1 MAAAM
6 NFGKLFLGAIVIK
19 YYNNNN
25 ETDEAVKL
33 LKRLKYF
40 FKSCKLYIIRVVG
53 ASRLF
58 RIFFANYLTTF

>member
-40 FKSCKLYIIRVVG
+40 FKYPVNYISFVSLGPAGFLEYFLQI
-53 ASRLF
+53 
-58 RIFFANYLTTF
+58 I